1 MVLTRRSLFA
11 MCRFTIAFCLLL
23 RDTDAEYEWDRP
35 HQYQTLLESMIG
47 VVRLTLGDF
56 GAASFNLSTTRP
68 ILTYSALLLFIFFV
82 PIVLLNALIA
92 IMVRNLAPFELQLAP
107 RHVRQCRSVA
117 GS

>member
-56 GAASFNLSTTRP
+56 GAA
-68 ILTYSALLLFIFFV
+68 
-82 PIVLLNALIA
+82 
-92 IMVRNLAPFELQLAP
+92 
-107 RHVRQCRSVA
+107 
-117 GS
+117 